1 MEDIKMSDVYGVH
14 IYQGDILVYFSD
26 DLFMTYEEAQKV
38 GLEVLEEIQ
47 EEIQSKKQRGLSYD
61 TGSYNYKVVKLQVP
75 KEYKKLLKQME
86 QEA

>member
-47 EEIQSKKQRGLSYD
+47 EEIQSKKQRGLSLILVLII
-61 TGSYNYKVVKLQVP
+61 TKWLSYKYP
-75 KEYKKLLKQME
+75 KNIRNC
-86 QEA
+86 